1 MKKYKISKTDL
12 LCKLYRIE
20 DKRQYKC
27 KEVSEY
33 IDRLQGIKDNQEYD
47 EALYEI
53 LDEYTNENW
62 ENEPLDSD
70 EIDSDRLTEFLRAKL
85 NLINGN
91 ITQKEYDKI
100 LG

>member
-1 MKKYKISKTDL
+1 MKKYKISKIDL
-12 LCKLYRIE
+12 LCKLYSIE

-53 LDEYTNENW
+53 LDEYTNKNW
-62 ENEPLDSD
+62 KNETLDGD
-70 EIDSDRLTEFLRAKL
+70 EVDRLTEFLRAKL

-91 ITQKEYDKI
+91 ITQEEYNKLFD
-100 LG
+100 

>member
-1 MKKYKISKTDL
+1 MKKYKISKIDL
-12 LCKLYRIE
+12 LCKLYSIE

-53 LDEYTNENW
+53 LDEYTNKNW
-62 ENEPLDSD
+62 ENETLDGD
-70 EIDSDRLTEFLRAKL
+70 EVDRLTEFLRAKL

-91 ITQKEYDKI
+91 ITQEEYNKLFD
-100 LG
+100 